1 MNKESAKKYMLI
13 TFSHLHIP
21 VHAKVQYIIKLLLCD
36 KQNTVP
42 VNPQVREEKH
52 PMNTLAFDNLKHKVT
67 RLQV

>member
-1 MNKESAKKYMLI
+1 MLI

-42 VNPQVREEKH
+42 VNPQVIEEKQ
-52 PMNTLAFDNLKHKVT
+52 PMNTLAFDNLHKVT
-67 RLQV
+67 HSQV

>member
-1 MNKESAKKYMLI
+1 MLI

-42 VNPQVREEKH
+42 VNPQVIEEKH

-67 RLQV
+67 HLQV